1 MSTYMAQPR
10 IRITCFW
17 QHDLRAIWNF
27 GSASSVCQQLCTMML
42 GLYKTV
48 LARGSRIALRRH
60 RLSAGGGGLWLTLT
74 HDALFAADER
84 LLAIVRRGPM
94 GSGKDKGVVMVN
106 GTRVTVDVEELPE
119 QEIKALA
126 KRKHIK
132 PIRIPL
138 DQPPVV
144 GVIRRQRAEWD
155 ADSDV
160 PNSSNSTPRNV
171 SPELPEPAKL
181 TPVST
186 WLTSPKITSPR
197 TKCCPS
203 TIE

>member
-1 MSTYMAQPR
+1 
-10 IRITCFW
+10 
-17 QHDLRAIWNF
+17 
-27 GSASSVCQQLCTMML
+27 ML
-42 GLYKTV
+42 GSNQCGIL
-48 LARGSRIALRRH
+48 LE
-60 RLSAGGGGLWLTLT
+60 
-74 HDALFAADER
+74 ADGIESVKID
-84 LLAIVRRGPM
+84 LLEGVWRSL

-126 KRKHIK
+126 KRKRTK

-144 GVIRRQRAEWD
+144 GVIRRRRAEWD

-160 PNSSNSTPRNV
+160 PNSSDSTPRNV

>member
-1 MSTYMAQPR
+1 MFKVVDPPPY
-10 IRITCFW
+10 
-17 QHDLRAIWNF
+17 
-27 GSASSVCQQLCTMML
+27 SVT
-42 GLYKTV
+42 
-48 LARGSRIALRRH
+48 ALRRH

-84 LLAIVRRGPM
+84 LLAIVCRGPM

-126 KRKHIK
+126 KRKRIK
-132 PIRIPL
+132 PIHIPL

-144 GVIRRQRAEWD
+144 GVIQRRRAEWD
-155 ADSDV
+155 TDSDV
-160 PNSSNSTPRNV
+160 PNSSDSTPRNV
-171 SPELPEPAKL
+171 SPELLEPAKL

-186 WLTSPKITSPR
+186 WLTSPLPQT
-197 TKCCPS
+197 CH
-203 TIE
+203 